1 MFSRLIAYMQ
11 ARETERMTIMF
22 GERDRP
28 ECATAH
34 DAAAV
39 VAGIEPL
46 RIKADAPRQAAA
58 SNVDHPP
65 VAKAA

>member
-11 ARETERMTIMF
+11 TRETERMTIMF
-22 GERDRP
+22 GAGGRP
-28 ECATAH
+28 DSATAR

-46 RIKADAPRQAAA
+46 RIKADAPRRAA
-58 SNVDHPP
+58 SNCDRPS